1 MDIVPTVAER
11 YGLAHTGNGPR
22 TGPHD
27 WGWELITAGDTAR
40 FLYQMSIDPEVGP
53 LLTDAMANVA
63 STGSDGFD
71 QDFGLNALPGD
82 HGSKQGWTDVGEA
95 TDRIQIHSV
104 GWTDQYFVAILQT
117 STNADDDTMRTS
129 ATDAAQAILAAESEA
144 PVTPA
149 GATTVAVTPTSPG
162 PEPSAQLGD
171 VMRQFRQQVRSDLQR
186 ALGLPHSG

>member
-1 MDIVPTVAER
+1 
-11 YGLAHTGNGPR
+11 
-22 TGPHD
+22 
-27 WGWELITAGDTAR
+27 
-40 FLYQMSIDPEVGP
+40 